1 MSQRRI
7 SISLFALLFVTY
19 IGLFAWQQA
28 VFFQK
33 QESFYDELHAVMTSS
48 REGDWAR
55 AAEKAENVESMWER
69 GKVIISIKSGGT
81 NQALLNISLKQLKGA
96 IKEKDLKSAIRE
108 GETSM
113 MLFENLTSVT
123 PRF

>member
-1 MSQRRI
+1 M
-7 SISLFALLFVTY
+7 
-19 IGLFAWQQA
+19 
-28 VFFQK
+28 K
-33 QESFYDELHAVMTSS
+33 SS
-48 REGDWAR
+48 REGDWAE
-55 AAEKAENVESMWER
+55 AAEKAENVENMWER

-96 IKEKDLKSAIRE
+96 INERDLKSAIRE